1 MHVFFDKRALSLPA
15 PIWLDLFNHRTTD
28 YHVDSILIVEDD
40 ESYRSMLMYALE
52 SQGYKIFVAPGGLEA
67 KNILQELKPDLII
80 TDIIMEDMD
89 GFEVIIHA
97 KKQNPEIKII
107 AISGGG
113 DLKTE
118 RYLDTAKELGAEYS
132 IMKPFSL
139 DEITTA
145 VDSLLK

>member
-1 MHVFFDKRALSLPA
+1 M
-15 PIWLDLFNHRTTD
+15 NT
-28 YHVDSILIVEDD
+28 ILIVEDD

-52 SQGYKIFVAPGGLEA
+52 SQGYKVFVAPGGLEA
-67 KNILQELKPDLII
+67 KNILQELKPNLII
-80 TDIIMEDMD
+80 TDLIMEDMD

-113 DLKTE
+113 QLQTE
-118 RYLDTAKELGAEYS
+118 KHLDTAKELGAEYS

-139 DEITTA
+139 DEITNA